1 MPHYQL
7 EEIILFQIQQHIMEL
22 GESGKL
28 LQVEKEA
35 AAAEAEILRK
45 KCQDAERA
53 IDKAKA
59 QRIWCKSQILFLP
72 RPRYPFSTCPDL
84 AVAIYFVKPDR
95 RFHLSSLM
103 T

>member
-1 MPHYQL
+1 
-7 EEIILFQIQQHIMEL
+7 MEL

-59 QRIWCKSQILFLP
+59 QRIWCKSQILFSA
-72 RPRYPFSTCPDL
+72 RPRYPFSTCPPCL
-84 AVAIYFVKPDR
+84 RCGYAGPSSLSNLERDR
-95 RFHLSSLM
+95 RFHFSSLM

>member
-1 MPHYQL
+1 
-7 EEIILFQIQQHIMEL
+7 MEL

-59 QRIWCKSQILFLP
+59 QRIWCKSQILFSTPSTLP
-72 RPRYPFSTCPDL
+72 LLYLPTLPSLWLCWPVL
-84 AVAIYFVKPDR
+84 AIQFGA
-95 RFHLSSLM
+95 
-103 T
+103 

>member
-1 MPHYQL
+1 
-7 EEIILFQIQQHIMEL
+7 MEL

-72 RPRYPFSTCPDL
+72 VHATPSLPAHPAFAVVMLARPRYPIWSVTGAST
-84 AVAIYFVKPDR
+84 
-95 RFHLSSLM
+95 FHR
-103 T
+103 

>member
-1 MPHYQL
+1 
-7 EEIILFQIQQHIMEL
+7 MEL

-59 QRIWCKSQILFLP
+59 QRIWCKSQILFSA
-72 RPRYPFSTCPDL
+72 RPRYPFSTCPPAFAVVML
-84 AVAIYFVKPDR
+84 ARPRYPIWSVTGAST
-95 RFHLSSLM
+95 FHR
-103 T
+103 